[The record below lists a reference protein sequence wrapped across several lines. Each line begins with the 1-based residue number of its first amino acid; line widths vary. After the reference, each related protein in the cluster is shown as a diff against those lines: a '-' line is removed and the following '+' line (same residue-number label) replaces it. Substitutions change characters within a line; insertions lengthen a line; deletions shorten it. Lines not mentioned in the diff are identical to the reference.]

1 MGWTRALQSAE
12 PITEDRAMEAT
23 AASAA
28 NGLNAALEGRVVLGG
43 AADYDEARRVFNTR
57 VDKRPAVIAQCAST
71 SDVAAAVRFARE
83 HDLTLAARCGG
94 HSTGGFSSV
103 DDGLV
108 IDLRP
113 MNAVEVDPRERTV
126 TAQGGTLWAELDAT
140 TQDHGLA
147 VTGGRVSNT
156 GVGGLTVG
164 SGSGWLERKFGLT
177 CDLLTGAEVVT
188 ADGEV
193 VRASED
199 ENADLFWAIRGGG
212 SNFGIVTEFDFRAEP
227 LGPMVMAGMLLHPRD
242 VAPELIAFYRD
253 LMADAPDELGG
264 GVALIH
270 GPPEPFV
277 PDEWQLKP
285 VTGIIVL
292 WMGSPADAEEGVRP
306 LKEFGDPIVD
316 LVQPMPYTAVQQ
328 LLDAPASIPGLRE
341 YFRIDYF
348 NELPSEAIDA
358 FVGHTAKVASPMTQV
373 VLEPLGGVESRVDDH
388 ATPLPR
394 PDAPFAFHGLSLWL
408 DPADDEKNMAWA
420 RELGELVSPWT
431 LDRALPNFVAE
442 DDSDARL
449 RASYGEENYRR
460 LVQAKDAWDPENV
473 FRVNKNIP
481 PSGGGN
487 GAAA

>member
-1 MGWTRALQSAE
+1 MGSTRGLQSAE
-12 PITEDRAMEAT
+12 PNPEDRRMQ
-23 AASAA
+23 ASTQTAA
-28 NGLNAALEGRVVLGG
+28 NGLNSAMEGRVVLAGD
-43 AADYDEARRVFNTR
+43 ADYDEARKVFNTR

-83 HDLTLAARCGG
+83 HELTIAARCGG

-113 MNAVEVDPRERTV
+113 MNTVEVDARERAV
-126 TAQGGTLWAELDAT
+126 TAQGGTLWGELDAA
-140 TQDHGLA
+140 TQEHGLA
-147 VTGGRVSNT
+147 VTGGRVSDT
-156 GVGGLTVG
+156 GVGGLAVG

-177 CDLLTGAEVVT
+177 CDMLTGAEVVT
-188 ADGEV
+188 ADGDV

-227 LGPMVMAGMLLHPRD
+227 LGPMVMAGMLLHPRE

-253 LMADAPDELGG
+253 LLAEAPDELGG
-264 GVALIH
+264 GVALIN

-277 PDEWQLKP
+277 PDEWQHKP
-285 VTGIIVL
+285 VTGIVVL
-292 WMGSPADAEEGVRP
+292 WMGSAADAEEAVRP
-306 LKEFGDPIVD
+306 IKEFGDPIVD

-328 LLDAPASIPGLRE
+328 MLDAPAAIPGLRE
-341 YFRIDYF
+341 YFRIDYLR
-348 NELPSEAIDA
+348 ELPPEAIDTFIGEA
-358 FVGHTAKVASPMTQV
+358 AKAQSPLTQV
-373 VLEPLGGVESRVDDH
+373 ILAPSGGAETRVDDH
-388 ATPLPR
+388 ATALPR
-394 PDAPFAFHGLSLWL
+394 PDVPFVFHALGLWL

-420 RELGELVSPWT
+420 RQLGEAMSPWT

-460 LVQAKDAWDPENV
+460 LVQAKDAWDPANV
-473 FRVNKNIP
+473 FHVNKNIP
-481 PSGGGN
+481 PSRGGN